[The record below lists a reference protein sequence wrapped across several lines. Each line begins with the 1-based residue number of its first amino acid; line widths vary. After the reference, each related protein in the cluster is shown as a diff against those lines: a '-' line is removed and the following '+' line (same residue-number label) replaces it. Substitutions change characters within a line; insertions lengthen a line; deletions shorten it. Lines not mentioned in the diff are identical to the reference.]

1 MPRHQRLGS
10 CCNRMVYIHHA
21 MSIHRLSALV
31 NLKKWIGFAD
41 RNEWRRKPVV
51 FPGGGVPPV
60 GQMRTVCLPT
70 SRSDLLKVQMSILED
85 VASRRLR
92 YQ

>member
-1 MPRHQRLGS
+1 
-10 CCNRMVYIHHA
+10 
-21 MSIHRLSALV
+21 
-31 NLKKWIGFAD
+31 
-41 RNEWRRKPVV
+41 V